1 MADLSRLPRVF
12 LRFSSDFPMEKTSL
26 FLGNFLLSRRHEW
39 TGSVH
44 AKLHQ
49 CHLRMLLQRNSI
61 QQKPRQPTV
70 CVVDMVMQSEQTHI
84 PWKRIANIQLSLC
97 IYIYIHMCTHIH
109 TYIHAYIHTYIHTC
123 IHACMH
129 AYMHTCIHAYMHT
142 CIHAYMH
149 TCIHAYM
156 HTCIHGYM
164 DTWIHAYMH
173 TCIHAYMHTC
183 IHGYMDTWIHAYMHT
198 CIHAYIHTCIH
209 TYIYSYY
216 TCMIDSTME
225 WHVLSSKL
233 EMATVSPSCY
243 PRSFPYKT
251 SQEGW
256 LPIQKTFTSADST
269 NVFPCFPIYSGGS
282 NHQFFR
288 SGQQP
293 NLLGLS
299 GLWVQI
305 SLLGSSVEPP
315 GNFRS
320 HRSQDTKYKW
330 EIWNCHVYHACLP
343 EDATTS
349 IPLADD

>member
-1 MADLSRLPRVF
+1 M
-12 LRFSSDFPMEKTSL
+12 SSPDAAAAELHPAETSPAHCL
-26 FLGNFLLSRRHEW
+26 CGWHGYAKW
-39 TGSVH
+39 TNTYTM
-44 AKLHQ
+44 KKD
-49 CHLRMLLQRNSI
+49 C
-61 QQKPRQPTV
+61 KYT
-70 CVVDMVMQSEQTHI
+70 T
-84 PWKRIANIQLSLC
+84 LSL
-97 IYIYIHMCTHIH
+97 YIHIY
-109 TYIHAYIHTYIHTC
+109 TYVYTHTYIHTC
-123 IHACMH
+123 IHTYMHTCMHTCIH

-156 HTCIHGYM
+156 HTWIHGYM
-164 DTWIHAYMH
+164 DTCIHAYMH

-183 IHGYMDTWIHAYMHT
+183 IHAYMHTWIHGYMHTCIHAYMHT
-198 CIHAYIHTCIH
+198 CIHAYMHTCIH
-209 TYIYSYY
+209 TYMHTYIHIYIYSYY